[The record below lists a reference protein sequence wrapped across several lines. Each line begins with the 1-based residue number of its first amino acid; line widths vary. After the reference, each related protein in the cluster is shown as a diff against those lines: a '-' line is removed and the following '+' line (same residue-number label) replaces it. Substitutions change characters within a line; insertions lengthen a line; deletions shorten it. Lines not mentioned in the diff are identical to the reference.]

1 MNTKTEMKVI
11 AESHHRN
18 GVCGEGFTAR
28 IVDEYGRRS
37 LVVTFDSDSMRTAV
51 FDIDLLQN
59 NDIEFGSNSWRGD
72 QYAWDLGL

>member
-1 MNTKTEMKVI
+1 MDTETEMKVI

-18 GVCGEGFTAR
+18 GVCGEGFSVR
-28 IVDEYGRRS
+28 IVEEYDRRM

-51 FDIDLLQN
+51 FDIDLLQK
-59 NDIEFGSNSWRGD
+59 NDVEFGSNSWRGD